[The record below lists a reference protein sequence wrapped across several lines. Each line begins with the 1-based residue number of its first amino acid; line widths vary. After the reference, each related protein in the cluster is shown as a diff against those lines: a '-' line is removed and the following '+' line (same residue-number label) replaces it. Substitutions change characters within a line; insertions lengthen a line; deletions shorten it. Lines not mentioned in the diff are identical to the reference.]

1 MTTYTV
7 EIDREVIAAA
17 AQMVGY
23 WNAGEVLCTINMGEG
38 FTLAALFDAL
48 HEHETAAH
56 IIREVW
62 EGEAEDCRDPLPWA
76 NGHGS
81 RLSEREYRDRADE
94 LAHAEGDERFRFA
107 PRHAFEDEP
116 DVIEFYE
123 REDAR
128 KTATAKRLR
137 DGR

>member
-1 MTTYTV
+1 MTTTTV
-7 EIDREVIAAA
+7 EIDREVIAEAA
-17 AQMVGY
+17 RMVGY

-62 EGEAEDCRDPLPWA
+62 EGEAEDSRDPLPWA

-81 RLSEREYRDRADE
+81 RLTADE
-94 LAHAEGDERFRFA
+94 YLRRAEDLIHNEGAERFEFA
-107 PRHAFEDEP
+107 PRLAFEDAP
-116 DVIEFYE
+116 DVIALHAQA
-123 REDAR
+123 DS
-128 KTATAKRLR
+128 T
-137 DGR
+137 D

>member
-17 AQMVGY
+17 AQMVRY

-38 FTLAALFDAL
+38 LTLAALFDAL
-48 HEHETAAH
+48 HEHETAEH

-62 EGEAEDCRDPLPWA
+62 EGEGEFDRDPLPWA

-81 RLSEREYRDRADE
+81 RLSEREYRERADE
-94 LAHAEGDERFRFA
+94 LAHDEGAERFRFD
-107 PRHAFEDEP
+107 PRRAFEDEP

-123 REDAR
+123 REEAR
-128 KTATAKRLR
+128 KAATAKRMR
-137 DGR
+137 EGR